1 MIYFSGNTTGIGIVV
16 FVGSTIFSMF
26 LFSIISSLFELQEK
40 MKAEI
45 AIVSTILKKIFFD
58 KFFVILELS

>member
-1 MIYFSGNTTGIGIVV
+1 
-16 FVGSTIFSMF
+16 
-26 LFSIISSLFELQEK
+26 FSIISSLFELQEK